1 MPVYEYTAL
10 DARGKTLSGILD
22 AESSS
27 AARQKLR
34 TAGNYPVSISETN
47 KTLEKKSGGRSFSF
61 LPSLSR
67 VSPAEIAM
75 TTKQLATLAGA
86 GFPLVSAID
95 VIVGQTKTQGFKK
108 IMAQVKDSIV
118 EGSSFA
124 AALSPFPSVFSPIY
138 INMVAA
144 GESSGT
150 LEIVLDRLADITEKQ
165 QALKSRITTAMIY
178 PLLMT
183 VVGSVVLFILMAY
196 IVPRIAVIFDEIDK
210 ALPAMTQF
218 LIKASNLMQSY
229 WWLILIFFIMTAI
242 VFKHVKKTPKGR
254 HLLDKAILT
263 MPLFGSLASR
273 LAVARF
279 SRTLGSLLE
288 NGVSMLAALDIVRN
302 IVGNSLIADAVAD
315 AAKEVG
321 KGQGLGK
328 ALSETDLFP
337 NLAIQMILVG
347 EQSGELENMLGKI
360 ADVYEAEAE
369 STIMRLTSLLEP
381 LMILFMA
388 CVVGFIVISIIL
400 PIVEMN
406 QGIK

>member
-10 DARGKTLSGILD
+10 DSRGKSVSGIID

-34 TAGNYPVSISETN
+34 TSGNYPVSVKETH
-47 KTLEKKSGGRSFSF
+47 KTPEKKSGRSFSF

-67 VSPAEIAM
+67 VRPAEVAM

-108 IMAQVKDSIV
+108 IMAQVKDAIV

-124 AALSPFPSVFSPIY
+124 AALTPFPAVFSPIY
-138 INMVAA
+138 VNMVAA

-165 QALKSRITTAMIY
+165 QALKTRIATAMTY
-178 PLLMT
+178 PIIMTLMG
-183 VVGSVVLFILMAY
+183 VGVLFILMTY
-196 IVPRIAVIFDEIDK
+196 IVPRIAAIFDEIDR
-210 ALPAMTQF
+210 ALPAMTRF
-218 LIKASNLMQSY
+218 LISASNVMQSY
-229 WWLILIFFIMTAI
+229 WWLFLLFFITAALIFRN
-242 VFKHVKKTPKGR
+242 VKKTPRGKY
-254 HLLDKAILT
+254 LLDKAVLAT
-263 MPLFGSLASR
+263 PLFGSLASR

-279 SRTLGSLLE
+279 ARTLGSLLE
-288 NGVSMLAALDIVRN
+288 NGVSMLAAMDIVKN

-315 AAKEVG
+315 AAQEVG

-328 ALSETDLFP
+328 ALDETEMFP

-347 EQSGELENMLGKI
+347 EQSGELEHMLGKI
-360 ADVYEAEAE
+360 ADVYETEAE
-369 STIMRLTSLLEP
+369 STIMRLTALLEP
-381 LMILFMA
+381 LMILSMA
-388 CVVGFIVISIIL
+388 VVVGFIVVSIIL